1 MPKFSLRVACL
12 FKGMSLKSIIY
23 PSIYEYLLYAWMK
36 QNEFTI
42 NCARFLKKHTHLI
55 MLIQTCAP
63 CKAVVGILGIYSK
76 CYFYL
81 KSNTNCDAGVVM
93 ATQRKGTHFS
103 KVNGHCKI
111 EICDKIY
118 DQVLRSFT
126 TLFFYNFLR
135 PLNSSNINDLSLN
148 RMSQC
153 TCTLQV

>member
-23 PSIYEYLLYAWMK
+23 PSIYEYLLYACMK

-42 NCARFLKKHTHLI
+42 TCSRFLKTHTHLI

-63 CKAVVGILGIYSK
+63 CKAVVGILGIYNK

-93 ATQRKGTHFS
+93 ATQRKGHTFFKS
-103 KVNGHCKI
+103 QRPLQ

-118 DQVLRSFT
+118 DQVLKSFT
-126 TLFFYNFLR
+126 TLFFYKFLR